1 MDLEHFAAVM
11 AGLSLVIT
19 VVTQLGFAPWQD
31 TRGIVGASD
40 FDKLLGRFLAE
51 PKAAEVWP
59 DQVLKSPCRPAVGA
73 LSFGIT
79 ERRAFREKSVGTT
92 VLCLDGHLHQT
103 EGGPAPAA
111 VGLLIDERTT

>member
-79 ERRAFREKSVGTT
+79 ERRALVPPCC
-92 VLCLDGHLHQT
+92 VLMATSIKRKEAQRRRRLAC
-103 EGGPAPAA
+103 
-111 VGLLIDERTT
+111 